1 MSTSATKKKRI
12 EKRMLS
18 PGEELYLARIE
29 QKTSIPGIVLK
40 EIALRER
47 VPVTSLKILGG
58 NPFIDVSGLDRKIQ
72 NKAQDE
78 HLVVKEISAKL
89 IQPACEATHFI
100 ARAQGAVKYLDK
112 EGFKEALSKI
122 DPSRVTAETLR
133 KLEDI
138 FIETY
143 TDEGWASSEDCAAI
157 AWTYKK
163 AQDHQKVRDKLLT
176 TNINMMACRRASSRA
191 KRQAT
196 GCGLTSLDEAP
207 MADDHSAD
215 TIEEQRGA
223 TEEQLKMINTLKK
236 DKRISK
242 TEVKLINKELTDNLS
257 ESRAEQIIKRIEDLV
272 KGRIPEKPKE
282 PKKPKEEKEEKQGGK
297 DHESAKEEAKVLV

>member
-1 MSTSATKKKRI
+1 MSVQTLSKRKNGKK
-12 EKRMLS
+12 LS
-18 PGEELYLARIE
+18 MTPGEELYLSRIE
-29 QKTSIPGIVLK
+29 RKTAIPALVLK

-47 VPVTSLKILGG
+47 IPVTSLKILGG

-78 HLVVKEISAKL
+78 YLVVKEIGAKL
-89 IQPACEATHFI
+89 IQPACDGTNFI
-100 ARAQGAVKYLDK
+100 ARAQGVVKYLDK
-112 EGFKEALSKI
+112 AGFKEALSKL
-122 DPSRVTAETLR
+122 DPSRVTAETIR

-143 TDEGWASSEDCAAI
+143 TDEGWASPEDCAAI

-163 AQDHQKVRDKLLT
+163 AGDNRKQRDKLLI

-207 MADDHSAD
+207 MVDEESAD
-215 TIEEQRGA
+215 TVGEQRKA
-223 TEEQLKMINTLKK
+223 TKEQLEKIESLKA
-236 DKRISK
+236 DIRITK
-242 TEVKLINKELTDNLS
+242 TEIKLIENELRKDPS
-257 ESRAEQIIKRIEDLV
+257 ELRAEEIITMIGELLAD
-272 KGRIPEKPKE
+272 RIP
-282 PKKPKEEKEEKQGGK
+282 
-297 DHESAKEEAKVLV
+297 AKEKVKKQINGGQQYEKARKETKVLV